1 MILGDATPNRLLTS
15 QLSRRTSEYSTPR
28 RTSCGLAAI
37 GPSDLLSPTELDPA
51 SRQISDT
58 RKAASPSSTAPAA
71 ASPLDQQAQPQAAA
85 PLGTMTCSAGG
96 AVTLHE
102 AAEAG
107 GPAGSLVSTQLP
119 AAPLDS
125 PSSMS
130 ASSVS
135 ADTRSVHQESHPH
148 DHTALSQASHQLHRP
163 LASPAADMASRAY
176 PLPAAPSEDGALSTP
191 QGSGQFDAHIVA
203 APTPYPSLAS
213 DFSQP
218 GSPVSP
224 KGSGAQYPPVGNP
237 SSGALPAGNSPD
249 HKSRFALTAS
259 GRGDSAEEDC
269 TVMDA
274 QGAVSSTGAA
284 TGQAEASPST
294 CQAPPQHGS
303 TAASEQPV
311 ADRAQDSNPV
321 EAKPNCG
328 PEQDQQAQARSDA
341 ELAGL
346 KLDDA
351 DSEQLQLA
359 LALSLGQQEAEM
371 AHDVAQGAM
380 HDQGNPPAS
389 ESAPHPDSAE
399 SVLPPP
405 DKHNTTGTDA
415 SPDPLPASV
424 SLEATEAGSSGTEAA
439 TLPAM
444 RSAAAGGQ
452 GADQGDPPSSSPVL
466 PTPSQPA
473 TGAHEASSSSGAL
486 AEPSQQAAAQEHQ
499 QGHLL
504 AAHSDAGAS
513 QPEKPNRDQR
523 SDRPDGDVAT
533 QQSSDGASLPTFA
546 GSRQRTASDQDEKS
560 KAAAQA
566 HIIQDFLDSS
576 PSQLTY
582 HGLASVREGL
592 RPNELAVFFRNNHFN
607 TIFLHKGVAHLLVTD
622 QGYEFEKNV
631 VWEKLDDLM
640 GNTQFLKAD
649 FTPYG
654 STSLSE
660 QVSDAAD
667 LVQAA
672 FAGVAPTKAHA
683 SSGVGAVDAD
693 FALALQ
699 LHQEEERRAAARQQ
713 QSHAQHHG
721 LQGTSQSQQQSS
733 GRSGSS
739 GSSQGRPPRGRTS
752 DQGPQSFANPMQR
765 HQQSRVAQQAPGQ
778 DRDKPSI
785 GNAVAKWFG
794 FGSKK

>member
-1 MILGDATPNRLLTS
+1 MDLLQDTAVAAALGKKSYNELVEQLVMILGDATPNRLLTS

-546 GSRQRTASDQDEKS
+546 G
-560 KAAAQA
+560 
-566 HIIQDFLDSS
+566 I
-576 PSQLTY
+576 
-582 HGLASVREGL
+582 
-592 RPNELAVFFRNNHFN
+592 
-607 TIFLHKGVAHLLVTD
+607 
-622 QGYEFEKNV
+622 
-631 VWEKLDDLM
+631 
-640 GNTQFLKAD
+640 
-649 FTPYG
+649 
-654 STSLSE
+654 
-660 QVSDAAD
+660 
-667 LVQAA
+667 
-672 FAGVAPTKAHA
+672 
-683 SSGVGAVDAD
+683 
-693 FALALQ
+693 
-699 LHQEEERRAAARQQ
+699 
-713 QSHAQHHG
+713 
-721 LQGTSQSQQQSS
+721 
-733 GRSGSS
+733 
-739 GSSQGRPPRGRTS
+739 
-752 DQGPQSFANPMQR
+752 
-765 HQQSRVAQQAPGQ
+765 
-778 DRDKPSI
+778 
-785 GNAVAKWFG
+785 WFW
-794 FGSKK
+794 